1 MKVHRTPPKESTKI
15 TLDPIEA
22 DWLACALDDYID
34 MPEVNDRAEQE
45 YLKFLRKLYSKL
57 SA

>member
-1 MKVHRTPPKESTKI
+1 MKVHRTPPKESTRI

-22 DWLACALDDYID
+22 DWLACALDDTLMRRLMIEHD
-34 MPEVNDRAEQE
+34 QE

>member
-22 DWLACALDDYID
+22 DWDYID
-34 MPEVNDRAEQE
+34 MPKVNDRAEQE

>member
-34 MPEVNDRAEQE
+34 MRRLMIEHEQD

>member
-34 MPEVNDRAEQE
+34 SAEVNDHEQE